1 MSNVNVLGYTV
12 SISKCSCCKIAY
24 VHLSYMTQSNVIANG
39 QQVFSVVLSIA
50 IKFIKQWRVVKSH

>member
-50 IKFIKQWRVVKSH
+50 IKFIKQ